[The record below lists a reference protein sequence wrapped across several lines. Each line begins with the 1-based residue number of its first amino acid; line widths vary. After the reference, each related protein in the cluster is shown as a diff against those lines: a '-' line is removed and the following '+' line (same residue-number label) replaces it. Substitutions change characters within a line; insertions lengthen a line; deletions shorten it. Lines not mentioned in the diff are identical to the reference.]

1 MVPTPLEYSC
11 WSRHRTATAVSAF
24 AIFTSIVMIIGVL
37 IVCFTSP
44 KRTSETCQHM
54 FRRTMKSSIIYNSQ
68 PRSVAIGDFNND
80 NKIDIVVANS
90 GTNTIGIFLSNDNGT
105 FINQQTY
112 LTGYQSR
119 PYSIIVNDFNNDHYQ
134 DIAVANYG
142 NNNIGIFLGYS
153 NGTFHDQRIFS
164 LGSSHPLFITT
175 NDFNNDNK
183 MDIAVVNYGTN
194 NIGILLG
201 NGDGSFQNQ
210 ITYFIAYDSIPYS
223 LAIGDFN
230 KDNQLDI
237 AVVNYGTN
245 NIVILLGYGNGRF
258 ENKNIYTTDI
268 NSNPSSIVVGDF
280 NNDNH
285 LDIIVA
291 NNGNGNIGIFL
302 GYGNG
307 TFTEQLTFSISSNS
321 HPQYITV
328 GNFNK
333 DNRFYVVVV
342 DSENDQ
348 IHFLSE
354 YDNGAFT
361 KVTTYDGISKSNP
374 FSIAI
379 ADFNKDNQSDIVV
392 ANYATNNI
400 LILSGYFSIPS
411 TRQTNYFV
419 GQNTRPNCVA
429 IADIN
434 NDGQLDLI
442 VSNHDNNVLIF
453 TGYGNGTFSKN
464 MAYSTGENS
473 LPHYV
478 VVIDLNNDNRMDI
491 VTANYGSNTIGVLLG
506 QDNGTFAN
514 VTTYSTGINSL
525 PWSVAVGDLNGDNIL
540 DIVSGNWGF
549 TYVSVFLGLGNG
561 IFGNT
566 TTYFT
571 GYDSNPIS
579 VVVGD
584 VNNDNRLD
592 IITANHHSDNVGIL
606 IGYGNGSFND
616 VTTYSVGLYTYPT
629 YVALADFNRDN
640 QLDILVATLQ
650 GSFVGVLLGHRNG
663 TFEKVTTYSTG
674 STSSLYSIAIADF
687 NNDNQYDFI
696 VTDIGNNVVI
706 IFYGY
711 GNGSFQ
717 LARTYSTGFGSN
729 PYSVTTVKLK
739 NKNETDIVVTLW
751 GNGNVAILTEYYAAE
766 FVNQS
771 AYTTDSAPQPYS
783 VTVGNFNNDNK
794 VDIAI
799 VNSGTDNLDVLFG
812 SSNGT
817 FETETIYYIGENF
830 HPQYIISDD
839 INKDNHLDIVTA
851 NSKNDS
857 ISVIMG
863 YGNGT
868 FAPQMIYST
877 GTDSYPYAVAIS
889 DMNNDNRLDLI
900 IANSG
905 TNNIGILFGFNY
917 TSFRRQTTYSSEDS
931 LGPWG
936 IITDDFNNDNY
947 LDIAATFFNSNN
959 IGVLLGYG
967 NGSFGIVII
976 HPTGNGSAPQSLA
989 AYDFNNDGVL
999 DIVVAN
1005 YGTNNIV
1012 SLLGYGNGSF
1022 ATIGTYSTGQN
1033 SRPYAVIIIDINDDG
1048 RMDIIVANYGT
1059 SNIGILFGCGNFNF
1073 TTMVTY
1079 STGNNSGPD
1088 SIVVSDFNNDGSL
1101 DIAVA
1106 NYFTSNIGIFIGLG
1120 NGSFKSEVIYSS
1132 GDLSFPVWI
1141 TVGDFNNDSRI
1152 DIATANYNMNNV
1164 GIFLGCGNETFAPV
1178 VTYSTG
1184 DGSTP
1189 VFVDVHDF
1197 NKDNILDIAVVNSG
1211 TSNVVVLFG
1220 FGDGSFLLGIA
1231 YSTGTGSTSQG
1242 LVIDDFDNDTR
1253 LDIAVSNYMTNN
1265 IGIFLGYDNEPFAGV
1280 MTYSTGT
1287 RSQPYSIA
1295 IDDLNND
1302 GWLDIIVANYGTNN
1316 VGVLLGR
1323 SNRFF
1328 DPIMTYSTGV
1338 GSAPYSVATGDFNSD
1353 NQSDIVVSNSE
1364 TDNILIFLGY
1374 GNGSFEIGLT
1384 YSTGVL
1390 SRPYTVAIADLNNDN
1405 ILDIAI
1411 ANSGTNNIFLL
1422 YGYGNG
1428 NFGNESSYTLNYGY
1442 RPYSIALKDLNQD
1455 GWIDIVIACYGTNHV
1470 ETLIKMC

>member
-1 MVPTPLEYSC
+1 MNNDNTAIEHSLDKQHFHVNNLQVENSTVIMKMNSKLKKTPMVPTPLEYSC

-142 NNNIGIFLGYS
+142 NNNIGIFLGYN
-153 NGTFHDQRIFS
+153 NGTFQDQRIFS

-606 IGYGNGSFND
+606 
-616 VTTYSVGLYTYPT
+616 
-629 YVALADFNRDN
+629 
-640 QLDILVATLQ
+640 
-650 GSFVGVLLGHRNG
+650 
-663 TFEKVTTYSTG
+663 
-674 STSSLYSIAIADF
+674 
-687 NNDNQYDFI
+687 
-696 VTDIGNNVVI
+696 
-706 IFYGY
+706 
-711 GNGSFQ
+711 
-717 LARTYSTGFGSN
+717 
-729 PYSVTTVKLK
+729 
-739 NKNETDIVVTLW
+739 
-751 GNGNVAILTEYYAAE
+751 
-766 FVNQS
+766 
-771 AYTTDSAPQPYS
+771 
-783 VTVGNFNNDNK
+783 
-794 VDIAI
+794 
-799 VNSGTDNLDVLFG
+799 
-812 SSNGT
+812 
-817 FETETIYYIGENF
+817 
-830 HPQYIISDD
+830 
-839 INKDNHLDIVTA
+839 
-851 NSKNDS
+851 
-857 ISVIMG
+857 
-863 YGNGT
+863 
-868 FAPQMIYST
+868 
-877 GTDSYPYAVAIS
+877 
-889 DMNNDNRLDLI
+889 
-900 IANSG
+900 
-905 TNNIGILFGFNY
+905 
-917 TSFRRQTTYSSEDS
+917 
-931 LGPWG
+931 
-936 IITDDFNNDNY
+936 
-947 LDIAATFFNSNN
+947 
-959 IGVLLGYG
+959 LGYG
-967 NGSFGIVII
+967 NESF
-976 HPTGNGSAPQSLA
+976 S
-989 AYDFNNDGVL
+989 
-999 DIVVAN
+999 
-1005 YGTNNIV
+1005 
-1012 SLLGYGNGSF
+1012 
-1022 ATIGTYSTGQN
+1022 TIGTYSTGQN

-1422 YGYGNG
+1422 YGYGNR

-1442 RPYSIALKDLNQD
+1442 RPYSITLKDLNHD
-1455 GWIDIVIACYGTNHV
+1455 GWIDIAIACYGTNHV
-1470 ETLIKMC
+1470 ETLVKIC